1 MINLFYNVL
10 FTGLLK
16 NLPWQLFTPT
26 RKCRQHQ
33 ESTLSMLRQT
43 QSSVKSTGELESSKE
58 EEESHLTVKNNCYS
72 SVQVFNSPM
81 EKLAEVSVQKK
92 KIDQL
97 QHQLKSWD
105 ACSDVER
112 EEFVCKATEAC
123 RLVCNV
129 IAPNDGEKL
138 LQALQGEKVN
148 DTTADPGLG
157 ALVAA

>member
-1 MINLFYNVL
+1 MINVFYNVL

-58 EEESHLTVKNNCYS
+58 EESHLTVKNNFHS

-81 EKLAEVSVQKK
+81 EKLAEVSVLKK

-105 ACSDVER
+105 SCSDVE
-112 EEFVCKATEAC
+112 
-123 RLVCNV
+123 
-129 IAPNDGEKL
+129 
-138 LQALQGEKVN
+138 
-148 DTTADPGLG
+148 
-157 ALVAA
+157 

>member
-58 EEESHLTVKNNCYS
+58 EESHLTVKNNFHS

-81 EKLAEVSVQKK
+81 EKLAEVSVLKK

-112 EEFVCKATEAC
+112 EEFVCKVTEAC

-148 DTTADPGLG
+148 DTTVDPGLG

>member
-1 MINLFYNVL
+1 MINLFYHVL

-43 QSSVKSTGELESSKE
+43 QSTGELESSKE
-58 EEESHLTVKNNCYS
+58 EEELHLTVKNNCHS

-81 EKLAEVSVQKK
+81 EKLAEVSVLKK

-129 IAPNDGEKL
+129 IAPNDEEKL

>member
-1 MINLFYNVL
+1 
-10 FTGLLK
+10 
-16 NLPWQLFTPT
+16 
-26 RKCRQHQ
+26 
-33 ESTLSMLRQT
+33 MLRQT

-81 EKLAEVSVQKK
+81 EKLAEGSISAKKK

-105 ACSDVER
+105 ACSDVKR

>member
-1 MINLFYNVL
+1 MINLFYPVL

-16 NLPWQLFTPT
+16 NLPWQLFTST

-81 EKLAEVSVQKK
+81 EKLAEVSVLKK

-105 ACSDVER
+105 ACSDVE
-112 EEFVCKATEAC
+112 
-123 RLVCNV
+123 
-129 IAPNDGEKL
+129 
-138 LQALQGEKVN
+138 
-148 DTTADPGLG
+148 
-157 ALVAA
+157 

>member
-1 MINLFYNVL
+1 MINLFNNVL

-16 NLPWQLFTPT
+16 NLPWQLFTLT

-58 EEESHLTVKNNCYS
+58 EEESHLTVKNNFHS

-81 EKLAEVSVQKK
+81 EKLAEVSVLKKK

-105 ACSDVER
+105 ACSDVE
-112 EEFVCKATEAC
+112 
-123 RLVCNV
+123 
-129 IAPNDGEKL
+129 
-138 LQALQGEKVN
+138 
-148 DTTADPGLG
+148 
-157 ALVAA
+157 

>member
-1 MINLFYNVL
+1 MINLFYHVL
-10 FTGLLK
+10 LTGLLK
-16 NLPWQLFTPT
+16 NLPWPT

-58 EEESHLTVKNNCYS
+58 EEQLHLTVKNNCHS

-81 EKLAEVSVQKK
+81 EKLAEVSVLKK

>member
-1 MINLFYNVL
+1 
-10 FTGLLK
+10 
-16 NLPWQLFTPT
+16 
-26 RKCRQHQ
+26 
-33 ESTLSMLRQT
+33 MLRQT

-81 EKLAEVSVQKK
+81 EKLAEVSVLKK

-105 ACSDVER
+105 ACSDVEW

-148 DTTADPGLG
+148 DTTVDPGLG